1 MKILILT
8 GSPRTKGTTALL
20 AEQFAIGAKEAGHDV
35 VRFDTAK
42 LNIKPC
48 QSCYSCRKSDK
59 NDSKCAFNDD
69 MTAIYPEI
77 LSADMIVFVTP
88 VYYFGISAQLKSAID
103 RFFAINTNLRESHK
117 KAILL
122 AAGGDEEGWAMTA
135 LKLSY
140 ETICRYLNMKDMG
153 QIIALGCYQREDM
166 ENSGYPEIARKL
178 GQSIK

>member
-1 MKILILT
+1 MKILVLT
-8 GSPRTKGTTALL
+8 GSPRAKGTTALL
-20 AEQFAIGAKEAGHDV
+20 AEQFAIGAKEAGHEV

-42 LNIKPC
+42 LNVKPC
-48 QSCYSCRKSDK
+48 MSCYHCRK
-59 NDSKCAFNDD
+59 NDD
-69 MTAIYPEI
+69 KCVLDDDMQNIYPEV

-88 VYYFGISAQLKSAID
+88 VYYFGISAQLKAAID
-103 RFFAINTNLRESHK
+103 RFFAINTKLQDAHK
-117 KAILL
+117 KAVLL
-122 AAGGDEEGWAMTA
+122 SAGGDEEGWAMTA

-166 ENSGYPEIARKL
+166 ENSEYPEMARKL